1 MSNELAVIAP
11 QNLNEVKEMSLSLSK
26 ASVISSAFRGNPAD
40 VMAVVMAGAE
50 LGLLPMQALRG
61 IVMIEGK
68 PTLSADAMAALVM
81 ARGDLCE
88 YLRCVKTDATVAVY
102 ETKRK
107 GHATP
112 TEFTF
117 SIADAERAGL
127 KGKGN
132 WSKYPAAM
140 LRARALSGIARMVY
154 PDILM
159 GVYDPD
165 ELESSGTLTPVG
177 AVSPAPRASPPS
189 VDAEFKGVDPIDLA
203 LGEFQSRLGGCIN
216 VAEMEAL
223 WKASPKGSAEQ
234 QARMTTLYKARK
246 AELTAAPTAAPE
258 ETK

>member
-1 MSNELAVIAP
+1 MSSELAVIAP

-26 ASVISSAFRGNPAD
+26 ASVVAAAFRGNPAD

-140 LRARALSGIARMVY
+140 LRARALSGVARMVY
-154 PDILM
+154 PDVLM

-177 AVSPAPRASPPS
+177 SASPAPRASPPS
-189 VDAEFKGVDPIDLA
+189 VDAEFRDDDFDPALDLFKKN
-203 LGEFQSRLGGCIN
+203 LTVCKT
-216 VAEMEAL
+216 VPDMEAI

-258 ETK
+258 ESK

>member
-165 ELESSGTLTPVG
+165 ELESSGTLMPVG
-177 AVSPAPRASPPS
+177 AASPAPRASPPS
-189 VDAEFKGVDPIDLA
+189 VDAEFRDPLESA
-203 LGEFQSRLGGCIN
+203 LTEFQSRLASCIS
-216 VAEMEAL
+216 VPEMEAL

-258 ETK
+258 ESK